1 MPRGIRAQN
10 LLVMRPGLYPCA
22 ATTALLRLLIN
33 TNQKSVP
40 ADRRVSDLADGPQEA
55 AVAVLDL
62 GVPLEALLDHLEDAE
77 PLDLT
82 AFKAATDET
91 ESKVEDQDGGVGLN

>member
-1 MPRGIRAQN
+1 MPRGIRAQHP
-10 LLVMRPGLYPCA
+10 LVMRNVLYHC
-22 ATTALLRLLIN
+22 ATTTGLLRLLIN
-33 TNQKSVP
+33 TNQKTIP